1 MPGLDPGIHLSSA
14 GSPDERSDI
23 RDLETQTQFPH
34 VATLMRATVLNK
46 TANGEGPGVF
56 APSPSFISI
65 SQPVSR
71 VL

>member
-1 MPGLDPGIHLSSA
+1 MRKPRANLAPIPDYAALHPGYEL
-14 GSPDERSDI
+14 RW
-23 RDLETQTQFPH
+23 
-34 VATLMRATVLNK
+34 LNE
-46 TANGEGPGVF
+46 AENGEGPGVF